1 LNDYKGEIERPAPT
15 FLATAG
21 RRVKIQAVVIGG
33 FLGLIWLV
41 SSLNLVLFGGTLSHY
56 GIRPRLWEG
65 LWGVLWMP
73 FLHGSF
79 SHLLANSVPFA
90 VLGWLVILR
99 RTSDYFI
106 VTAVALVVSGV
117 GVWLTGPWLSVHIGA
132 SGLVFGYFG
141 FIMLRGYFERS
152 LYAVLLAVL
161 VFLIYGS
168 LIWGVLP
175 QQNGISWQAHLF
187 GFFGGALAARLL
199 TPLEAAG
206 RE

>member
-1 LNDYKGEIERPAPT
+1 LNDFESELKPPAPN
-15 FLATAG
+15 FLAAAG
-21 RRVKIQAVVIGG
+21 RRVKIQALVMGVS
-33 FLGLIWLV
+33 LGLIWLV
-41 SSLNLVLFGGTLSHY
+41 SSLDLILLGGTLSRY
-56 GIRPRLWEG
+56 GIRPRLWDG

-79 SHLLANSVPFA
+79 GHLFANSVPFA

-99 RTSDYFI
+99 RTSDFFV
-106 VTAVALVVSGV
+106 VTAVALVISGL
-117 GVWLTGPWLSVHIGA
+117 GVWLTGPWQSVHVGA

-141 FIMLRGYFERS
+141 FLLLRGYFERS
-152 LYAVLLAVL
+152 LYAILLAVL
-161 VFLIYGS
+161 VFLVYGG

-199 TPLEAAG
+199 TPLETAG
-206 RE
+206 